1 MTKNLVL
8 IDHDGNKVAKSAA
21 ELATFA
27 KRAGNAIGLLLAN
40 SGSGD
45 SLAAQLNGTEFER
58 VLIEYKKLVFFIMFI
73 TISLKQLLSLFV
85 VIT

>member
-58 VLIEYKKLVFFIMFI
+58 VLIVENDEINRHGI
-73 TISLKQLLSLFV
+73 AAAPAAIAQ
-85 VIT
+85 IIE